1 MQASTLPKKSGIGLK
16 PQHYELFLD
25 QKPDIAW
32 LEIHPEN
39 YFGKGGPAH
48 YFLEK
53 IAQDYPISMHGVGL
67 SLGSANGLNKTHLN
81 RLKQLTDQYQP
92 AVFSEHLAWSENNN
106 QYFNDLLPLPYSEE
120 SLEIFIKNV
129 LETQDTL
136 KRKILIENPSI
147 YIQTPNQMSEIEF
160 LNELIKKT
168 DCGLLL
174 DINNVYVSAF
184 NLGFDPQDY
193 LNQFPAHAVEEIHL
207 AGHSDKVL
215 DAVPVKIDDH
225 GSVVCKDVWKLYE
238 DFIIKNGAIS
248 TQIEWDTN
256 TPELNIWL
264 DEAKKSDAIIN
275 NALNKKA
282 SLC

>member
-1 MQASTLPKKSGIGLK
+1 MSASTLPKKSGIGLK
-16 PQHYELFLD
+16 PQHYEQILG
-25 QKPDIAW
+25 QQPDIAW

-39 YFGKGGPAH
+39 YFGNGGPAH
-48 YFLEK
+48 HFLSK
-53 IAQDYPISMHGVGL
+53 IAQTYPISMHGVGL
-67 SLGSANGLNKTHLN
+67 SLGSANGLNKEHLQHLK
-81 RLKQLTDQYQP
+81 RLIDIYQP

-136 KRKILIENPSI
+136 KRSILIENPSI

-160 LNELIKKT
+160 LNELVKKT

-184 NLGFDPQDY
+184 NLNFNPQDY
-193 LNQFPAHAVEEIHL
+193 LDQFPAHAVEEIHL
-207 AGHSDKVL
+207 AGHSDKTL
-215 DAVPVKIDDH
+215 DQQPVKIDDH
-225 GSVVCKDVWKLYE
+225 GSVVCTDVWQLYE
-238 DFIIKNGAIS
+238 YYINKHGAIS

-256 TPELNIWL
+256 IPELNIWL
-264 DEAKKSDAIIN
+264 EEAKKSEAIIN
-275 NALNKKA
+275 NTLNKKA
-282 SLC
+282 VLC